1 MNPPTY
7 DEWVFNIGYHRQ
19 VALPVNYRQTT
30 IPVNNCVGVRVPV
43 NSLFN
48 IPSNNA
54 VGVPVNKSVSFTN
67 TSVEAP
73 TKHSDGISTKNSV
86 DQDQMKTS
94 RTTWS
99 TVEQEVLV
107 HAWKDNYKE
116 LESVHNSVAWAKILS
131 AVLTVG
137 EKSLKQCKDKIKNLK
152 ERYKEAKDK
161 NKKSGESLHTCA
173 FFNLFD
179 EILGTRDVIE
189 MPLVKEVGASTKTIV
204 TETPTRKQVENVL
217 KSGRKRKPSRASEM
231 KEFFQAEEER
241 HEKFLRLM
249 DKQMEEEKTEREKD
263 RKMIEALFKMDND
276 RKK

>member
-1 MNPPTY
+1 M
-7 DEWVFNIGYHRQ
+7 
-19 VALPVNYRQTT
+19 
-30 IPVNNCVGVRVPV
+30 
-43 NSLFN
+43 
-48 IPSNNA
+48 
-54 VGVPVNKSVSFTN
+54 
-67 TSVEAP
+67 
-73 TKHSDGISTKNSV
+73 
-86 DQDQMKTS
+86 
-94 RTTWS
+94 
-99 TVEQEVLV
+99 
-107 HAWKDNYKE
+107 
-116 LESVHNSVAWAKILS
+116 
-131 AVLTVG
+131 
-137 EKSLKQCKDKIKNLK
+137 KQCKDKIKNLK

-263 RKMIEALFKMDND
+263 RKMIEALFKLDND